1 MGSSVTCVHL
11 CARVS
16 SAFFALREMLMDL
29 YGLFCCLDTERLK
42 RNASY
47 HPVLKHGPRSL
58 TCVRVL
64 GMKPPARNESKGDLS
79 LR

>member
-1 MGSSVTCVHL
+1 MGSSVTGVHL

-16 SAFFALREMLMDL
+16 SAFFMLREKFADL
-29 YGLFCCLDTERLK
+29 NGPHGCLDVKRLK
-42 RNASY
+42 QNASY

-64 GMKPPARNESKGDLS
+64 GMKPLARNESKGA
-79 LR
+79 

>member
-1 MGSSVTCVHL
+1 M
-11 CARVS
+11 
-16 SAFFALREMLMDL
+16 
-29 YGLFCCLDTERLK
+29 RLLSNVMQGTTLE

-64 GMKPPARNESKGDLS
+64 GVFEPPARN
-79 LR
+79 